1 VGADGPLRGMA
12 IPVVGAD
19 AAAEHATRLL
29 AFLGADVV
37 AATADRPGGTHEA
50 WAASGAVPLTGDPD
64 GPPRSPRWST
74 AAAMEG
80 AAALFASLTERLGR
94 RVDVDGAAL
103 LGERAAHTGAG
114 RTGQVSPGGSCRM
127 VEAADG
133 WLAVNLARPD
143 DVGLLAAWL
152 EAPDHRFDDPWPA
165 VRALVARRSAL
176 ELEERA
182 GWMGLPVAVVRS
194 PPGAPA
200 APFSFTSMA
209 APAVAFA
216 DLDDLDDRRPLVV
229 DLSSLWA
236 GPLCANLL
244 GLAGAIVVKVE
255 SATRPDGARQGSPT
269 FYDLLHAR
277 HHSIAVPFT
286 EPAGRAVLRELVGLA
301 DVVVD
306 ASRPRAMEQLEID
319 VDELVALG
327 TTWVGITAYGRTG
340 EARNR
345 VGFGDDVA
353 AAAGLVAGD
362 RDRPLFVADAV
373 ADPIAGLHAAIA
385 AVASLLAG
393 GGHLVDVSMRAA
405 AASTAG
411 VPSNEILA
419 TPSATSASGWVLD
432 GVDGGP
438 PLPVAAPR
446 TRPSAGRAAPTAELV
461 ADRVGLRRVLQRE
474 RIRTRG

>member
-12 IPVVGAD
+12 MPVVDAGAV
-19 AAAEHATRLL
+19 AEHAARLL
-29 AFLGADVV
+29 TLLGAEV
-37 AATADRPGGTHEA
+37 APPAADGPRGTHEA
-50 WAASGAVPLTGDPD
+50 WASSGAVPLTGDPD

-74 AAAMEG
+74 AAAMDG
-80 AAALFASLTERLGR
+80 AAAVFASLTARLGR

-103 LGERAAHTGAG
+103 LGERAAHTGSG
-114 RTGQVSPGGSCRM
+114 RAGQVSPGGSCRM

-143 DVGLLAAWL
+143 DHGLLAAWL

-165 VRALVARRSAL
+165 VRALVARRSAR

-182 GWMGLPVAVVRS
+182 ASMGLPVAVVGSS
-194 PPGAPA
+194 PHPSAAPFSFIRNAAPA
-200 APFSFTSMA
+200 APFDNVDER
-209 APAVAFA
+209 P
-216 DLDDLDDRRPLVV
+216 PLVV

-244 GLAGAIVVKVE
+244 GLAGANVVKVE
-255 SATRPDGARQGSPT
+255 SASRPDGARRGSPT
-269 FYDLLHAR
+269 FYDLLHAG

-286 EPAGRAVLRELVGLA
+286 EPAGRAALRELVGLA

-319 VDELVALG
+319 VDEVVASG

-340 EARNR
+340 EARTR

-362 RDRPLFVADAV
+362 QDRPIFLADAV
-373 ADPIAGLHAAIA
+373 ADPITGLHAAIA

-393 GGHLVDVSMRAA
+393 GRHLIDVSMCAA

-411 VPSNEILA
+411 EPGTEVLA
-419 TPSATSASGWVLD
+419 TPSATSPSGWVLE
-432 GVDGGP
+432 GTGGGP
-438 PLPVAAPR
+438 PLPVAPPR
-446 TRPSAGRAAPTAELV
+446 SRPSPERAAPTPELV
-461 ADRVGLRRVLQRE
+461 AASVELRRVLQRE
-474 RIRTRG
+474 RIRGRE